1 MTSAP
6 QSPALRDARLC
17 NGADAR
23 DLLEALAFWLET
35 HADHLNAL
43 NVFPVP
49 DGDTGINMS
58 RTLRA
63 AADAASRV
71 DGEVSA
77 IFVAASRGAL
87 LGAAGNSG
95 VILSQMLRGFSES
108 FPEHGFSRGDELRD
122 AFESA
127 SAAGYKSVARPVE
140 GTILSVGR
148 AAAGAIQPG
157 QSVRNALAQAVNAAA
172 EAVEATPTQLEKLRL
187 AGVVDAGG
195 EGLRLILEGA
205 QRWFRGEDLRSV
217 APPARVARALV
228 GAQHTDEE
236 IGFCTQ
242 FIIEDSSLSV
252 DKLRAQM
259 EPLST
264 SVIVVGSDDL
274 IRVHAHAVTPGKLL
288 DLAVAAG
295 AVSRISIENMELQH
309 QSAQRESVA
318 GQSGVVAVAQS
329 LVAAR
334 LLESLGATT
343 VVVPAETSPSVN
355 ELLNAVQ
362 RLGHAQILILPSDK
376 NAVLAAEQLQAITS
390 RSIHI
395 VPTENVVQ
403 TMQCLLALN
412 PEQGLDAQT
421 SRLVN
426 AATSIA
432 VIELARANRAADLPA
447 AKVAVGDIVA
457 IQTGEVTASGRSA
470 AEVAQQ
476 AIGKLTRAAVELVTL
491 HPCADMVTS
500 ELGELETKLRSV
512 YPDAEHDTVPLDL
525 PSRLAMIA
533 LE

>member
-17 NGADAR
+17 NGAAAR
-23 DLLEALAFWLET
+23 DLLEALACWLET

-63 AADAASRV
+63 AADAAASV
-71 DGEVSA
+71 DGEASA
-77 IFVAASRGAL
+77 IFTAASRGAL

-95 VILSQMLRGFSES
+95 VILSQMLRGFSDS
-108 FPEHGFSRGDELRD
+108 FPERGFNTGDELRT

-127 SAAGYKSVARPVE
+127 WAAGYKSVARPVE

-148 AAAGAIQPG
+148 AAAEAIQLG
-157 QSVRNALAQAVNAAA
+157 QSVHDALGQAVNGAT
-172 EAVEATPTQLEKLRL
+172 EAVEATPSQLEKLRL

-195 EGLRLILEGA
+195 EGLRLLLDGA
-205 QRWFRGEDLRSV
+205 QRWIRGEDLRAA
-217 APPARVARALV
+217 APPASATRALV
-228 GAQHTDEE
+228 GAQHTDDE

-242 FIIEDSSLSV
+242 FIIEAPSLSV
-252 DKLRAQM
+252 DELKAQI

-264 SVIVVGSDDL
+264 SIIVVGSDDL
-274 IRVHAHAVTPGKLL
+274 IRVHAHAAMPGALL

-295 AVSRISIENMELQH
+295 TVSRISIENMDLQH
-309 QSAQRESVA
+309 QSAQRESVT
-318 GQSGVVAVAQS
+318 GQTGVVAVAQS

-343 VVVPAETSPSVN
+343 VVVPAEASPSVN

-362 RLGHAQILILPSDK
+362 RLGHAQILILPSDE
-376 NAVLAAEQLQAITS
+376 NAVLAAEQLQAMTS

-412 PEQGLDAQT
+412 PDQDLDAQA
-421 SRLVN
+421 SRLVS
-426 AATSIA
+426 AATSAA

-447 AKVAVGDIVA
+447 ARVAVGDVVA
-457 IQTGEVTASGRSA
+457 IQAGEVTAAGLSV
-470 AEVAQQ
+470 EDVAKQ
-476 AIGKLTRAAVELVTL
+476 AIGKLTRMDVELVTL
-491 HPCADMVTS
+491 HPCADIASS
-500 ELGELETKLRSV
+500 ELGELENTLRSLH
-512 YPDAEHDTVPLDL
+512 PDAEHDTVPLDL